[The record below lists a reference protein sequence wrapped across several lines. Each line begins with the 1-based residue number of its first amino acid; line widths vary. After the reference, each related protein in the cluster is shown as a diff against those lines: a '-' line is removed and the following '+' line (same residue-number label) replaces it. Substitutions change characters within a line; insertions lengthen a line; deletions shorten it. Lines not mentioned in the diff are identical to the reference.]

1 MGLNSAFFKTK
12 NIWKILCFKNV
23 CLKVINQYGFR
34 DQSASK
40 LFLKLILVEEFS
52 NKTFPKE
59 N

>member
-1 MGLNSAFFKTK
+1 
-12 NIWKILCFKNV
+12 LCFKNV

-34 DQSASK
+34 DQSTSK